1 MSDVKGNVQEIIDQL
16 MTEKLDPVQ
25 INAMLHVLSLQ
36 IYPEGLR
43 LVYVA
48 VEDLHEQDIN
58 ANAMSKAAFDQLVS
72 NIRATGAPESI
83 PLIVKTDK
91 GWEIISG
98 HHRTRASREAKLK
111 YILCLGFD
119 SLSRAQLHSKQLS
132 HNSIAGKS
140 DVQIMRMIW
149 DRIDNVE
156 QRLAAFVDPKIFD
169 NLPQPVSF
177 KPVDVDMGKLNKT
190 VLFVFLSTQK
200 TDFDAALEQIMPKA
214 SVDTVYIAHREAFE
228 SWIEAFRR
236 TREDLEIV
244 NAATALSEMARL
256 AMERLDQLKTGKD

>member
-1 MSDVKGNVQEIIDQL
+1 MSDVKGNVQEVIDQL
-16 MTEKLDPVQ
+16 MTQKLDPVQ
-25 INAMLHVLSLQ
+25 INGMLHALSLQ

-48 VEDLHEQDIN
+48 VDEVHEQDVN

-72 NIRATGAPESI
+72 NIRDTGAPESV
-83 PLIVKTDK
+83 PLIVKTER

-98 HHRTRASREAKLK
+98 HHRFRASREAKLK
-111 YILCLGFD
+111 YILALGFE
-119 SLSRAQLHSKQLS
+119 SLSRAKKFSKQLS

-140 DVQIMRMIW
+140 DAQIVRIIW
-149 DRIDNVE
+149 ENIDDVE
-156 QRLAAFVDPKIFD
+156 QRLAAFIDPKMFD

-177 KPVDVDMGKLNKT
+177 KPVDVDMGKFNKT

-200 TDFDAALEQIMPKA
+200 TDFDAVLEAIMPKA